1 MLSPAGRITREHKG
15 PNVRALNKDPL
26 AWGRYVAVAGA
37 YAASYEL
44 TRNFSFSHWMLPA
57 GLRLAC
63 LLLVPRRFWPA
74 LAVGE
79 ALPIAEMA
87 ALHASTFGVVWALLA
102 SIPPILVCMPV
113 VALIQTRATHL
124 RPDGKINMSMVM
136 AATLACSVAVAI
148 DNSLVL
154 ATIVMGDGSAASP
167 VTPQLFLAWV
177 LGCYLGAVAL
187 TPTIMAL
194 RERVMAADGGMVD
207 WRAVW
212 RSTLT
217 RDTVLIAAPC
227 LGVLLAIASHV
238 DGAALQATRIA
249 MAVPVVALTLRH
261 GWHGSAIA
269 GLLAGVC
276 LASTAFELL
285 DPSMI
290 RAQTIVA
297 FTISTSLL
305 FGVRVARR
313 LAVSH
318 AAPVPGIRECRR

>member
-1 MLSPAGRITREHKG
+1 
-15 PNVRALNKDPL
+15 VRALNKDPL

-37 YAASYEL
+37 YAACYEV

-87 ALHASTFGVVWALLA
+87 ALHASIFGVVWALLA

-113 VALIQTRATHL
+113 VAWIQGRATLL
-124 RPDGKINMSMVM
+124 RADGKINMTMVM
-136 AATLACSVAVAI
+136 AATLACSLAVAI

-154 ATIVMGDGSAASP
+154 ATIVMGDGSVASP

-187 TPTIMAL
+187 TPTIIAL
-194 RERVMAADGGMVD
+194 RERMMATGGGSIE
-207 WRAVW
+207 WRAVLH
-212 RSTLT
+212 SSLT
-217 RDTVLIAAPC
+217 RDAVLIVMPC
-227 LGVLLAIASHV
+227 LGVLMAIASRV
-238 DGAALQATRIA
+238 DGAALQVSRMA
-249 MAVPVVALTLRH
+249 MAVPVIALTLRH

-276 LASTAFELL
+276 LAATAFELL

-290 RAQTIVA
+290 RAQAVLA

-313 LAVSH
+313 LAASH
-318 AAPVPGIRECRR
+318 AAPMPCIHTGRH